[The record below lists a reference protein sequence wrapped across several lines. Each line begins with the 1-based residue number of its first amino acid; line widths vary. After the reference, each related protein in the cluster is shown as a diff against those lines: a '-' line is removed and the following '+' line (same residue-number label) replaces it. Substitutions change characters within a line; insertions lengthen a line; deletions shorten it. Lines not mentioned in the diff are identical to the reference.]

1 MSTGK
6 KISELPEAT
15 ELEQDDVFVIATPA
29 QANKRVTMSRLFE
42 SLHGAC
48 TVDDAKNRE
57 YTAGEVV
64 NIVDFKNPYHI
75 AHGEFMCFCYTQK
88 PTWFNGDIDN
98 ALYAVNRS
106 DDRNILINTALSDA
120 RSLILKLDEA
130 KQLAHLLNNTGKL
143 FFEPSQKKLCTMI
156 NNVVRAVRLK
166 SFQSLEKTGG

>member
-64 NIVDFKNPYHI
+64 NIVDYSSKNL
-75 AHGEFMCFCYTQK
+75 AQGEFMCFCYTKK
-88 PTWFNGDIDN
+88 PDWFMGDVPN
-98 ALYAVNRS
+98 ALYEVTYS
-106 DDRNILINTALSDA
+106 DGKTILINTALSEA
-120 RSLILKLDEA
+120 RSLILKLDQA
-130 KQLAHLLNNTGKL
+130 KRLAHLLNNTGKL
-143 FFEPSQKKLCTMI
+143 FFEPTEKVLCTII
-156 NNVVRAVRLK
+156 NSRIYTL
-166 SFQSLEKTGG
+166 SLHPLLQETKL